1 MKIWE
6 KEITFWKYT
15 RWIDREYNNIIS
27 WGCNINDLQNQN
39 ITLENIQKWNDFLV
53 NKMTL
58 LTQKEIDDLDN
69 KEFDLII
76 TEINK
81 ITNKV
86 PTKA

>member
-27 WGCNINDLQNQN
+27 WGCSIGDLQNQN

-53 NKMTL
+53 NKITW

-69 KEFDLII
+69 KEFDLIM